1 MTTQEIKNELG
12 IVEEYDSN
20 GNLTYYS
27 SGDGSYSKRTYDEK
41 GNIIFDEGIGNK
53 SFKPYWNK
61 WDRYYSKE
69 GFLQETHFSDSTGY
83 WYEERYNKNGRIID
97 HVNSYLAKS
106 KDVKFKGEEYIYGN
120 FIPC

>member
-1 MTTQEIKNELG
+1 MKNLEKNNQ
-12 IVEEYDSN
+12 YDEQ
-20 GNLTYYS
+20 GNLIFADW
-27 SGDGSYSKRTYDEK
+27 GNGSFSKRTYDEK

-69 GFLQETHFSDSTGY
+69 GFLKEIHFSDSTGY

-97 HVNSYLAKS
+97 HVNSHLAKS

-120 FIPC
+120 VIPC